1 MSARRPLPV
10 WGAEA
15 AGTRGA
21 SAPDPTHEEAAMP
34 GTEDQDKTH
43 PLEEVTGERDVPP
56 EEDEDRKR
64 DEDPAQHGDDS
75 EGR

>member
-1 MSARRPLPV
+1 
-10 WGAEA
+10 
-15 AGTRGA
+15 
-21 SAPDPTHEEAAMP
+21 MP